1 MLLTSA
7 EAVSATLLSFQA
19 FAIFCA
25 YFTDWVGLTI
35 SPAVTLAAALAFSL
49 VTFLR
54 LRRHASRAW
63 ADLGGYVA
71 IVAAAGA
78 SLLWLQWPDLLLPG
92 GGDDLT
98 HHLQL
103 VDYIDRHWRLVHD
116 PPIEA
121 YLGEMVHYTPGSHLL
136 ASLAGRWTGS
146 DGFHAVYTVLVVST
160 ALKVGL
166 VFLIARRSVQA
177 PLPLALLAP
186 VLLLLPSAFSLESFT
201 RYSYVAQVVS
211 EYFAVSAWWAVVAWN
226 DRPPRLALLVFAVS
240 GAATFLT
247 WPVFAGPPVAALAV
261 TIACRSDV
269 DVRTRTRSLLLATAP
284 IAIVAAIHASGR
296 LGWTR
301 IVKTSA
307 DMAVPALGSFSWP
320 FLALAAAGLVIAI
333 ARGRARA
340 TTLLTAAIAVQAFT
354 LFLLARAD
362 GAAVPYMAIK
372 MAYLMIYPLA
382 VCGAITIGMLWS
394 WTARWISGGRLEGV
408 AASAAAAVLCLVI
421 LRATVP
427 IARQKPTVS
436 EPLYRAGRWARD
448 NVPDPACV
456 DYIVTDVHTAYWLHL
471 AVLGNR
477 RMAARTADDRTFDPR
492 EQIIRWINPGGLP
505 YAVADLAA
513 VPKDVLAENE
523 ELARFGSAVV
533 IKRRG
538 PTAGCEP
545 YLALFWP

>member
-1 MLLTSA
+1 VLLTSA

-19 FAIFCA
+19 SAIFCA
-25 YFTDWVGLTI
+25 YFTDRVGFTI
-35 SPAVTLAAALAFSL
+35 SPFVTLAAALGFSL
-49 VTFLR
+49 ATFLR
-54 LRRHASRAW
+54 LRRHISPAR
-63 ADLGGYVA
+63 ADLACYIA
-71 IVAAAGA
+71 LVAATAA
-78 SLLWLQWPDLLLPG
+78 SLLWLQWPELLLPG

-136 ASLAGRWTGS
+136 ASLAGRWTRT
-146 DGFHAVYTVLVVST
+146 DGFHTVYTVLVVST

-177 PLPLALLAP
+177 PLPFALLAP

-211 EYFAVSAWWAVVAWN
+211 EYFAVSAWWAGVAWN
-226 DRPPRLALLVFAVS
+226 DRPSRLALVVFAIS
-240 GAATFLT
+240 GAASFLT
-247 WPVFAGPPVAALAV
+247 WPVFAGPPAAALAV
-261 TIACRSDV
+261 TIACRRDM
-269 DVRTRTRSLLLATAP
+269 DVRLQIRSLLLATAP

-307 DMAVPALGSFSWP
+307 DMAVPALSSFSWP
-320 FLALAAAGLVIAI
+320 FLALAAAGLVISI
-333 ARGRARA
+333 GRGRARA
-340 TTLLTAAIAVQAFT
+340 TTLLTAAIGVQAVT

-372 MAYLMIYPLA
+372 MAYLVIYPLA

-394 WTARWISGGRLEGV
+394 WTAKWIPGGRLESF
-408 AASAAAAVLCLVI
+408 AASAPAAVLCLVI

-427 IARQKPTVS
+427 VVRQKPTVS
-436 EPLYRAGRWARD
+436 EALYLAGRWARD
-448 NVPDPACV
+448 NIPDPSCV

-477 RMAARTADDRTFDPR
+477 RMSARTADDRTFDPR
-492 EQIIRWINPGGLP
+492 EQVIRWINPGGLP

-513 VPKDVLAENE
+513 VPKDVLAEHE

-538 PTAGCEP
+538 PAVVCEP
-545 YLALFWP
+545 